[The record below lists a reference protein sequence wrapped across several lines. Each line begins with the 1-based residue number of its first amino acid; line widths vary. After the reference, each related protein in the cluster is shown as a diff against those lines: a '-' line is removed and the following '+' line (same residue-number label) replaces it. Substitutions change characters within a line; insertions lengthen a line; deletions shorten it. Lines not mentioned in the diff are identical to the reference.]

1 MISFEPEFSEY
12 LATEEDATV
21 IHSFEIGVIS
31 GLLATTE
38 YVAAVEQTAVTC
50 GMRSIDDAAR
60 RVARVA
66 ARQAALFEG
75 QRPPQVF
82 VAVDESCLLQQVAEP
97 AVMEQ
102 QLERLVE
109 IASLPTVWL
118 QIAPFS
124 MGELRPFDRPISL
137 LTMPDRSLVS
147 YSESLLGGDLE
158 QGNARVLSFLR
169 SYHHL
174 QAASLSPRDSIS
186 MINRVRKQAS

>member
-12 LATEEDATV
+12 LDVEEEATV
-21 IHSFEIGVIS
+21 IRTFEIGVIS

-38 YVAAVEQTAVTC
+38 YAAAVEHAAVTY

-66 ARQAALFEG
+66 VRQSALFDGE
-75 QRPPQVF
+75 RPPQVF
-82 VAVDESCLLQQVAEP
+82 VALDESCLRQRVGEP

-102 QLERLVE
+102 QLERLIE

-118 QIAPFS
+118 QIAPFA
-124 MGELRPFDRPISL
+124 MGAARSFDFPISI

-147 YSESLLGGDLE
+147 YSESALRGDLE
-158 QGNARVLSFLR
+158 QDDARVLPFLR

-174 QAASLSPRDSIS
+174 QAASLSPRDSVKL
-186 MINRVRKQAS
+186 INRVLQEL